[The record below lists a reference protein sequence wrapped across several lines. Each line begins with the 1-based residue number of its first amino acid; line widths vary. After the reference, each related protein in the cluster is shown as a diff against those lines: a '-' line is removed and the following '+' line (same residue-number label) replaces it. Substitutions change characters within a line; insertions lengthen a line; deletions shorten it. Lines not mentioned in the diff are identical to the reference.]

1 MDIMTILGLILG
13 IGAILLGNILDGGH
27 TESLVIFTAFLIVFG
42 GTLGAV
48 MVETSAGVFIQSIKR
63 MRWMLT
69 PPAIDSKGTI
79 AKIVKWS
86 QTARKEGLLSL
97 QNIADSEPDEFSR
110 TGLQMLADGSEPE
123 SIRSA
128 LEIEISMTEHKDML
142 AAKVFESFGGYAPT
156 IGIIGAVLG
165 LIHVMNNLSD
175 PATLGS
181 GIAVA
186 FVATIYGVGMANLIF
201 LPMAKKLKTIIRAQ
215 SHHREMIVDG
225 VVLIA
230 EGESHR
236 EIERILQG
244 YLRYE

>member
-86 QTARKEGLLSL
+86 QTARK
-97 QNIADSEPDEFSR
+97 
-110 TGLQMLADGSEPE
+110 
-123 SIRSA
+123 
-128 LEIEISMTEHKDML
+128 
-142 AAKVFESFGGYAPT
+142 KVFLVFKTLPTASPMNFPVLVCKCSLMAVSLSQFAAP
-156 IGIIGAVLG
+156 
-165 LIHVMNNLSD
+165 
-175 PATLGS
+175 
-181 GIAVA
+181 
-186 FVATIYGVGMANLIF
+186 
-201 LPMAKKLKTIIRAQ
+201 
-215 SHHREMIVDG
+215 
-225 VVLIA
+225 
-230 EGESHR
+230 
-236 EIERILQG
+236 
-244 YLRYE
+244 